1 MRRWIVTI
9 VVTVVVMAVVVVAAV
24 KLMRHQV
31 PENLTEKAVLGDMS
45 LPQLPKDAK
54 AAKKELD
61 KARRELDKLKP
72 KKPYI
77 TIDTHANKIALRTED
92 SVILEAT
99 CSTGSGGE
107 LIDSATNRKW
117 IFDTPR
123 GYFTV
128 KNKLT
133 EPWWRKP
140 DWAFIEEN
148 ETIPKNESD
157 RYDPNVMGE
166 YALGFGDGFFI
177 HGTIYERLLGINVTH
192 GCVRVGTEDLRKL
205 NKMSP
210 IGTPIYIF

>member
-1 MRRWIVTI
+1 MRRWLWIVSGCI
-9 VVTVVVMAVVVVAAV
+9 VGLAVIAVVAV
-24 KLMRHQV
+24 KLLQHPI
-31 PENLTEKAVLGDMS
+31 PENVTEKAVLGDTS

-61 KARRELDKLKP
+61 KARKELDKLRP

-77 TIDTHANKIALRTED
+77 IIDTHANRIALRTED
-92 SVILEAT
+92 SVLIEAT

-107 LIDSATNRKW
+107 LIDSVSKRKW
-117 IFDTPR
+117 VFDTPF
-123 GYFTV
+123 GYYTV

-148 ETIPKNESD
+148 ETIPKNEAD

-166 YALGFGDGFFI
+166 YALGFGDGLFI

-192 GCVRVGTEDLRKL
+192 GCVRVGTEDLEKIY
-205 NKMSP
+205 KQVP
-210 IGTPIYIF
+210 IGTQIYVF